1 MLLEVYERRGVFE
14 RRGLQAT
21 LNFDGDERG
30 NGGNFRLEWLSQPP
44 VVWTDEVL
52 EAWGLDWRMCEVGEE
67 GRVIEKGEV
76 VKEACWSLVAD
87 LVPWR

>member
-1 MLLEVYERRGVFE
+1 MMLLEIEA
-14 RRGLQAT
+14 RGLQVM

-67 GRVIEKGEV
+67 GWVIEEGTV
-76 VKEACWSLVAD
+76 VKQAAWSLVAN